1 MIKVYSK
8 TVCPQCRM
16 VKKFL
21 EDKGVPFEDINV
33 EKNEEAKTYLQS
45 LGFQTVPVT
54 VSGDEIVV
62 GFAIDKLRELV

>member
-16 VKKFL
+16 VKKFF
-21 EDKGVPFEDINV
+21 EDKGVPFEEINI

-54 VSGDEIVV
+54 VSGDEMVV
-62 GFAIDKLRELV
+62 GFAVDKLRGLV

>member
-16 VKKFL
+16 VKKFF
-21 EDKGVPFEDINV
+21 EDKGVPFEEINI
-33 EKNEEAKTYLQS
+33 EKNEDAKTYLQS

-54 VSGDEIVV
+54 VSGDEMIA
-62 GFAIDKLRELV
+62 GFAVDKLRDLV